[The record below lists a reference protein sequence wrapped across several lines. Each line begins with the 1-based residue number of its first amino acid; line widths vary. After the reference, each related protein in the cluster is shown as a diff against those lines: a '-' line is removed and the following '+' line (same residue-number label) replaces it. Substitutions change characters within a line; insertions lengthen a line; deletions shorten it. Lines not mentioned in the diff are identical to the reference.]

1 MICDNCLCLYEEC
14 DNIAK
19 IKEPAMTIQAEKS
32 ARGQSPEGPIF
43 LAENRQKQLIQL
55 FLSLKGNPQELLSE
69 MVNRTENADSLY
81 DHLIFCL
88 LQSRGGAARIHDDA
102 PDEAIKNEVDL
113 RMLFFE
119 AIVSAQNLAA
129 SKRRALGDIA
139 ITRSL

>member
-1 MICDNCLCLYEEC
+1 
-14 DNIAK
+14 
-19 IKEPAMTIQAEKS
+19 MTIQAEKL
-32 ARGQSPEGPIF
+32 AREQSPEGPIF
-43 LAENRQKQLIQL
+43 LPENRQKQLIQL

-69 MVNRTENADSLY
+69 MVSHTENADSLY

-88 LQSRGGAARIHDDA
+88 LQSRGGVARIHDDA

-129 SKRRALGDIA
+129 SKRRTFGDIA